1 MNGGP
6 REREQTRAER
16 LRARLR
22 AGETVIG
29 GHVLFTDP
37 EISEL
42 LGYHGFDAVWI
53 DAEHSTFDLNTVL
66 GHIMACASA
75 GTASLVRVAWN
86 DPVRIKPVLEMG
98 PDGII
103 LPMVCTAEE
112 ARAAVR
118 SCTYPPQGV
127 RGFGPRR
134 ANRYGAME
142 SGAYVEGCE
151 RALLRILQIE
161 HRDAMENLEEILGVE
176 GVDLLVCG
184 PCDLSASYGHLCD
197 TRNPEMLAVYD
208 RFARSCRAAG
218 VPFGVSLSAGD
229 RTSIREWLARG
240 ANFVGCGD
248 DLAYMDLGCR
258 ATFDFLRESGWT
270 R

>member
-1 MNGGP
+1 MRLDGM
-6 REREQTRAER
+6 QAER

-22 AGETVIG
+22 GGKPVIA
-29 GHVLFTDP
+29 GHVFLTDP
-37 EISEL
+37 EIAEL

-53 DAEHSTFDLNTVL
+53 DAEHSAFDLNAVL
-66 GHIMACASA
+66 AHIMACASS

-112 ARAAVR
+112 ARQAVR
-118 SCTYPPQGV
+118 NCTYPPRGV

-134 ANRYGAME
+134 ANRYGALE
-142 SGAYVEGCE
+142 SGEYAARCEGS
-151 RALLRILQIE
+151 LLRILQIE
-161 HRDAMENLEEILGVE
+161 HRVAMENLEEILQVE

-197 TRNPEMLAVYD
+197 TRNPEMTPVYD
-208 RFARSCRAAG
+208 RFAQLCRAAG
-218 VPFGVSLSAGD
+218 MPFGVSLGAGD
-229 RTSIREWLARG
+229 RASIRDWFGRG

-248 DLAYMDLGCR
+248 DISYLDLGCR
-258 ATFDFLRESGWT
+258 ATFDFLRENGWA
-270 R
+270 